1 MRRIMEA
8 RRSTIVS
15 PARYIRDYNF
25 RSFANLILI
34 GCLLA
39 FVAGYVNT
47 ICIVGAFQLPLT
59 AITGST
65 SKMTIVIANGRF
77 DIALHFILLIFS
89 FILGNS
95 ISGALVGG
103 SSFRID
109 RHYGLVLL
117 LESLTLALGSLFE
130 VRFRICLI
138 KCLLFCFFCVLK
150 EYSHSFLFS
159 MGIFN
164 TKCIFNLSWLWF
176 TKWYVYNIFWCSYSN
191 DTCDRN
197 CD

>member
-1 MRRIMEA
+1 MEA

-15 PARYIRDYNF
+15 PVRYIRDYNF
-25 RSFANLILI
+25 RSFINLVVI

-39 FVAGYVNT
+39 FIAGYVNT
-47 ICIVGAFQLPLT
+47 TCLVGVFQLPLT

-65 SKMTIVIANGRF
+65 SKMAIVLADGRF
-77 DIALHFILLIFS
+77 DIALHFLLLIFS

-103 SSFRID
+103 SSFRIH

-130 VRFRICLI
+130 VRFSIRVSL
-138 KCLLFCFFCVLK
+138 LLFLCVQR
-150 EYSHSFLFS
+150 
-159 MGIFN
+159 IFTFISILN
-164 TKCIFNLSWLWF
+164 GNL
-176 TKWYVYNIFWCSYSN
+176 
-191 DTCDRN
+191 
-197 CD
+197 